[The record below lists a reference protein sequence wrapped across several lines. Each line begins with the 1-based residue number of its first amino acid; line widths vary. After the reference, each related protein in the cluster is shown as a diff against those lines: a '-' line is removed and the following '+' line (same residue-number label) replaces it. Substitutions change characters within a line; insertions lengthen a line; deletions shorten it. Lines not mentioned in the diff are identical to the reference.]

1 MFLDG
6 EIIRRY
12 GSKKIIKMLHRDR
25 GGHPKGQRLKLS
37 NSPTFFEFL
46 KKERDVI
53 EEKPVE
59 KHTFFEK
66 TPEQNLTQILI
77 FHIFKMTEKT
87 CFFQLTGFLGDV
99 MAEKHTFF
107 RPLTSS
113 LTDYV

>member
-1 MFLDG
+1 MFAA
-6 EIIRRY
+6 
-12 GSKKIIKMLHRDR
+12 
-25 GGHPKGQRLKLS
+25 
-37 NSPTFFEFL
+37 FFEFL

-59 KHTFFEK
+59 KNTFFEK
-66 TPEQNLTQILI
+66 TLEQNLTQILI

-113 LTDYV
+113 LMNFSAKL